1 MCRPGKVV
9 WTSVR
14 GGETKERCVRI
25 FASQNS
31 SKQRKMGGVVH
42 KSIGSSSY
50 CCQLSRSKSSNKTKD
65 EIESVNVSKEI
76 FMTKNSRILSS
87 NSEKKTHPELRLLRT
102 LLRCD
107 FGRPK
112 LIQYLTRQTSIEKY
126 HMVEQYGNGSFLS
139 STFYQQFLCS
149 QSLSCVPPSPSHSS
163 YSSAEE
169 RSIVMKTDYNEPE
182 IPQITLL
189 AAISSYQKFSGSE
202 EYLEWIRYQY
212 MLNENHSSH
221 QSESLRSVSRFSS
234 SPLAE
239 EILYSNYEI
248 ILSKPHWIVALADVL
263 QDLPFPATIFKTD
276 NSMIHYANSAF
287 VNMVGD
293 SREDIAQHS
302 HDIYHYSSFD
312 SSSPPMCDPAI
323 AYAIKNG
330 SSIRIG
336 TMYHPQSPLA
346 PFLNLQSYLPIYD
359 PEGHCNYFLVLH
371 CDIWKHHQNP
381 EYLQRLDILTDLL
394 SKTVIPNR
402 ARGDIFLKA
411 YFYDKTLSDK
421 TSSL

>member
-1 MCRPGKVV
+1 
-9 WTSVR
+9 
-14 GGETKERCVRI
+14 
-25 FASQNS
+25 
-31 SKQRKMGGVVH
+31 MGGAVH
-42 KSIGSSSY
+42 KSAQWSTTGLSS
-50 CCQLSRSKSSNKTKD
+50 CFESRSSNKTKD
-65 EIESVNVSKEI
+65 KIESVNVSKEI

-126 HMVEQYGNGSFLS
+126 QMVELYGSGSFLS

-149 QSLSCVPPSPSHSS
+149 QSFSCVPPSPS
-163 YSSAEE
+163 SAEE
-169 RSIVMKTDYNEPE
+169 RSIAMKTDDNEPE

-189 AAISSYQKFSGSE
+189 AAISSYHKFSGSE

-239 EILYSNYEI
+239 EILYSNYEN
-248 ILSKPHWIVALADVL
+248 ILSKPHWIVALADAL

-323 AYAIKNG
+323 SYAIKNG

-336 TMYHPQSPLA
+336 TMYHPQSPLS

-411 YFYDKTLSDK
+411 YFYDKSLSGK
-421 TSSL
+421 ISSL